1 MKKFKGK
8 RKEQLIYQCM
18 AKPGTG
24 YHRTQVSDMFINEFK
39 GLGKV
44 VKVV

>member
-1 MKKFKGK
+1 MH
-8 RKEQLIYQCM
+8 
-18 AKPGTG
+18 KPGTG